1 MTLSICIEFNSTYA
15 HIQMTWYMVKISIKN
30 KMLTAAL
37 ILLMMVSPISGMVKK
52 RNKSLITSD
61 CDNDI
66 IDQVKFL
73 TGGILM

>member
-15 HIQMTWYMVKISIKN
+15 HVQMTWYMVKISIKN

-52 RNKSLITSD
+52 GTNP
-61 CDNDI
+61 
-66 IDQVKFL
+66 
-73 TGGILM
+73 